1 MTPSEDGGGDLVRV
15 GAVAP
20 AVVNLPLWVAAD
32 AGLLAD
38 AGVRITETLCGTTD
52 ATTAALIDGEIDV
65 ALGTPEGALA
75 APETLTILAALAN
88 RPPLSLVAQ
97 PGITSIPGLRG
108 ADIGTSSLQEGT
120 VHLVQAMLDAHG
132 LHYPGDYRFALAGAH
147 PQRWTAL
154 QDGSIQAALQLV
166 PYDYLAEDA
175 GFSMLGRAE
184 DYVPWFAFSAVCVR
198 TDWAR
203 TNHRLVEAFRGALLA
218 AAARIHADPDA
229 AAEVAAR
236 HARISPAHAR
246 RAVLRLVESEAMPS
260 DLAVHPEAVR
270 RTLAA
275 MASRPAG

>member
-120 VHLVQAMLDAHG
+120 VHLVQAMLAAHG

-147 PQRWTAL
+147 PQRWAAL

-166 PYDYLAEDA
+166 PFDYLAEDA

-198 TDWAR
+198 ADWAQA
-203 TNHRLVEAFRGALLA
+203 NHRLVEAFRGALLA

-246 RAVLRLVESEAMPS
+246 RAVLRLVQNGAMPS
-260 DLAVHPEAVR
+260 DLALHPEAVR